1 MHVVSF
7 LPESPVHAFQK
18 KLNVK
23 ELTVNCKR
31 YQTTFLVNLYD
42 SIHFKMSAVHYI
54 VLLNYF
60 DTNDYKGEIH
70 LNSILI
76 AAY

>member
-7 LPESPVHAFQK
+7 LSESPTRAFQK
-18 KLNVK
+18 KLNVN

-31 YQTTFLVNLYD
+31 YHTTSLVNLYD
-42 SIHFKMSAVHYI
+42 SIHFKMSAVYYI

-60 DTNDYKGEIH
+60 DTNDYKSEIH

>member
-1 MHVVSF
+1 MHVASF
-7 LPESPVHAFQK
+7 LPESPVHAFHK
-18 KLNVK
+18 KLKVN
-23 ELTVNCKR
+23 ELNVNCKR
-31 YQTTFLVNLYD
+31 YHTTSLVNLYY